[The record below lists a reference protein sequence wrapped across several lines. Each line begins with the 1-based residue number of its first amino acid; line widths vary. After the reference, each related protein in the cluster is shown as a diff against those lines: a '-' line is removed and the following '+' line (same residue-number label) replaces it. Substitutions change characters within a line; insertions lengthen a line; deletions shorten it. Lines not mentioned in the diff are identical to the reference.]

1 MDMTL
6 GQKCTENK
14 AYTNPKCLTEN
25 IIGKSCTHSIVVLMT
40 MIDCHRYCHCM

>member
-1 MDMTL
+1 MTL

-25 IIGKSCTHSIVVLMT
+25 IIGKVALIQ
-40 MIDCHRYCHCM
+40 